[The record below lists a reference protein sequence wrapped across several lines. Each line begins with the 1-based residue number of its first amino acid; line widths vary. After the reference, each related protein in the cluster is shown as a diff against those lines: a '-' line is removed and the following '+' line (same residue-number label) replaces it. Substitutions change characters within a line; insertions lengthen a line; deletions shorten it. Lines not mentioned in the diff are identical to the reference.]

1 MDHVARFQRV
11 SVFPTSFL
19 IGPRKNKPLYH
30 FPCPLEDEK
39 AASQVSGDILTAD
52 LIALTFIH
60 VHSTSAKSHGN
71 LDRSTHDR
79 HPELLAC
86 SQTTQAP
93 TIPRW
98 TQRLHGL
105 GPVGLQCMTG
115 CTFSTPGAHNALET
129 AICRTG
135 EPRM

>member
-11 SVFPTSFL
+11 SVFPASSF

-30 FPCPLEDEK
+30 FPCPLEDER

-105 GPVGLQCMTG
+105 GPVRGCNLQARGAQNVTG
-115 CTFSTPGAHNALET
+115 PHACSTSSRL
-129 AICRTG
+129 AIPST
-135 EPRM
+135 